1 MKAIVQDRYGSP
13 DVLEFRD
20 TARPAP
26 GGGEIL
32 VRVHAAGVDAGVGHL
47 TTGHPYLLRLLG
59 FGLRGPKQ
67 PVRGLDFAGTVE
79 EVGEGVSRVRPG
91 DEVFGVCEGA
101 FAEYAVAK
109 QDLVAAKPGRLSFE
123 QAAAVLVS
131 GGTALQAVRDV
142 GRVRPGQRVLVIGAA
157 GGVGT
162 FAVQLAKAFGADVTG
177 VCSTAKTDLV
187 RSLGAEHV
195 VDYTR
200 EDFAAEQYDLIV
212 DTAGLRSLTALRR
225 ALAPRGTLVLV
236 GGENGGRWLGGIQR
250 VVRAALLNPF
260 VRQRLC
266 GLVSRVRA
274 ADLEALRDLIEAGQ
288 LTPALDRTYPLADA
302 AAAIGHLTA
311 GRAAGKV
318 VLTVLTTL
326 TTGRRGPSGA

>member
-20 TARPAP
+20 TARPSP
-26 GGGEIL
+26 GAGEVL
-32 VRVHAAGVDAGVGHL
+32 VRVHAAGVDPGVWHL
-47 TTGHPYLLRLLG
+47 TTGKPYLVRLLG
-59 FGLRGPKQ
+59 FGLRRPKQ

-79 EVGEGVSRVRPG
+79 ETGDGVTRVRPG
-91 DEVFGVCEGA
+91 DEVFGVGDGT

-109 QDLVAAKPGRLSFE
+109 ADLVAAKPNRLSFG

-131 GGTALQAVRDV
+131 GGTALQAVRDA

-157 GGVGT
+157 GGVGS
-162 FAVQLAKAFGADVTG
+162 FAVQLAKAFGAEVTG

-187 RSLGAEHV
+187 RTLGADDV

-200 EDFAAEQYDLIV
+200 EDFAVKRYDLVV
-212 DTAGLRSLTALRR
+212 DTAGLRSLTTLRR
-225 ALAPRGTLVLV
+225 ALTERGTLVIV
-236 GGENGGRWLGGIQR
+236 GGENGGKWLGGIQR
-250 VVRAALLNPF
+250 VLRAALLNPF
-260 VRQRLC
+260 VRHRLS
-266 GLVSRVRA
+266 GLVSRERG
-274 ADLEALRDLIEAGQ
+274 ADLDDLRDLIEAGK

-302 AAAIGHLTA
+302 VAAIGHLHA

-318 VLTVLTTL
+318 VLI
-326 TTGRRGPSGA
+326 P

>member
-1 MKAIVQDRYGSP
+1 VKAIVQDRYGSP

-20 TARPAP
+20 VERPSP
-26 GGGEIL
+26 GGGEVL

-47 TTGHPYLLRLLG
+47 TTGQPYLLRLLG

-79 EVGEGVSRVRPG
+79 EVGDGVTRVRPG

-101 FAEYAVAK
+101 FAEHAVAK
-109 QDLVAAKPGRLSFE
+109 ADLVAAKPARLSFE

-157 GGVGT
+157 GGVGS

-187 RSLGAEHV
+187 RTLGAEHV

-200 EDFAAEQYDLIV
+200 EDFAARRYDLIV
-212 DTAGLRSLTALRR
+212 DTAGLRSLTDLRR
-225 ALAPRGTLVLV
+225 ALTPRGTLVIA
-236 GGENGGRWLGGIQR
+236 GGEGGKWLGGIQR
-250 VVRAALLNPF
+250 VFRAALLNPF

-266 GLVSRVRA
+266 GLVARVRA
-274 ADLEALRDLIEAGQ
+274 ADLEDLRELVEAGQ
-288 LTPALDRTYPLADA
+288 LTPALDRKYPLTDA
-302 AAAIGHLTA
+302 AAALGHLHA

-318 VLTVLTTL
+318 VLI
-326 TTGRRGPSGA
+326 P

>member
-13 DVLEFRD
+13 DVLGFRD
-20 TARPAP
+20 IDRPSP
-26 GGGEIL
+26 GGGEVL
-32 VRVHAAGVDAGVGHL
+32 VRVHAAGVDAGVWHL
-47 TTGHPYLLRLLG
+47 TTGQPYLLRLLG

-79 EVGEGVSRVRPG
+79 EVGDGVTRVRPG

-101 FAEYAVAK
+101 FAEHAVAK
-109 QDLVAAKPGRLSFE
+109 AALVAAKPARLSFE

-131 GGTALQAVRDV
+131 GGTALQALRDV

-157 GGVGT
+157 GGVGS

-187 RSLGAEHV
+187 RTLGAEHV

-200 EDFAAEQYDLIV
+200 EDFAAERYDLIV
-212 DTAGLRSLTALRR
+212 DTAGLRSLTDLRR
-225 ALAPRGTLVLV
+225 ALTPRGTLVIV
-236 GGENGGRWLGGIQR
+236 GGEGGRWLGGIQR
-250 VVRAALLNPF
+250 VLRAALLNPF

-274 ADLEALRDLIEAGQ
+274 ADLEDLRELIEAGK
-288 LTPALDRTYPLADA
+288 LTPALDRMYPLADA
-302 AAAIGHLTA
+302 AAAIGHLRA

-318 VLTVLTTL
+318 VLT
-326 TTGRRGPSGA
+326 A

>member
-1 MKAIVQDRYGSP
+1 VKAIVQDRYGSP

-20 TARPAP
+20 VDRPLP
-26 GGGEIL
+26 GRGEVL

-47 TTGHPYLLRLLG
+47 TTGKPYLLRLLG

-79 EVGEGVSRVRPG
+79 EVGDGVTRVRPG

-101 FAEYAVAK
+101 FAEHAVAK
-109 QDLVAAKPGRLSFE
+109 ADLVAAKPARLSFE

-157 GGVGT
+157 GGVGS

-187 RSLGAEHV
+187 RTLGAEHV

-200 EDFAAEQYDLIV
+200 EDFAARRYDLIV
-212 DTAGLRSLTALRR
+212 DTAGLRSLTDLRR
-225 ALAPRGTLVLV
+225 ALTPRGTLVIA
-236 GGENGGRWLGGIQR
+236 GGEGGKWLGGIQR
-250 VVRAALLNPF
+250 VFRAALLNPF

-266 GLVSRVRA
+266 GLVARVRA
-274 ADLEALRDLIEAGQ
+274 ADLEDLRELVEAGQ

-302 AAAIGHLTA
+302 TAALGHLHA

-318 VLTVLTTL
+318 VLI
-326 TTGRRGPSGA
+326 P

>member
-1 MKAIVQDRYGSP
+1 MKAIVQDCYGMP

-20 TARPAP
+20 AERPSP
-26 GGGEIL
+26 GAGEVL
-32 VRVHAAGVDAGVGHL
+32 VRVHAAGVDPGVWHL
-47 TTGHPYLLRLLG
+47 TTGHPYLVRLLG
-59 FGLRGPKQ
+59 FGLRRPKV

-79 EVGEGVSRVRPG
+79 DVGDGVTRVRPG
-91 DEVFGVCEGA
+91 DEVFGVGEGT

-109 QDLVAAKPGRLSFE
+109 ADLVAAKPTRLSSE

-142 GRVRPGQRVLVIGAA
+142 GRVRPGQRVLVLGAA
-157 GGVGT
+157 GGTGT
-162 FAVQLAKAFGADVTG
+162 FAVQLAKAFGAQVTG

-187 RSLGAEHV
+187 RTLGADHV

-200 EDFAAEQYDLIV
+200 EDFAAQQYDLIV

-225 ALAPRGTLVLV
+225 ALTPRGTLVIV

-250 VVRAALLNPF
+250 VFRAALLNPF

-266 GLVSRVRA
+266 GLVSRVRG
-274 ADLEALRDLIEAGQ
+274 ADLDDLRDLIEAGK

-302 AAAIGHLTA
+302 AAAIGHLHA

-318 VLTVLTTL
+318 VLI
-326 TTGRRGPSGA
+326 P

>member
-20 TARPAP
+20 VGRPSP
-26 GGGEIL
+26 GGGEVL

-47 TTGHPYLLRLLG
+47 TTGQPYLLRLLG
-59 FGLRGPKQ
+59 FGLRRPKL

-79 EVGEGVSRVRPG
+79 EVGDGVTRVRPG
-91 DEVFGVCEGA
+91 DEVFGVCQGA
-101 FAEYAVAK
+101 FAEHAVAR
-109 QDLVAAKPGRLSFE
+109 QDLVAAKPGGLSFE

-131 GGTALQAVRDV
+131 GGTALQALRDV

-157 GGVGT
+157 GGVGS

-200 EDFAAEQYDLIV
+200 EDFAARRYDLIV
-212 DTAGLRSLTALRR
+212 DTAGLRSLTDLRR
-225 ALAPRGTLVLV
+225 ALTPRGTLVIV
-236 GGENGGRWLGGIQR
+236 GGEGGKWIGGIQR
-250 VVRAALLNPF
+250 VFRAALLNPF

-274 ADLEALRDLIEAGQ
+274 ADLEDLRDLIEAGR

-302 AAAIGHLTA
+302 AAAIGHLHA

-318 VLTVLTTL
+318 VLI
-326 TTGRRGPSGA
+326 P

>member
-13 DVLEFRD
+13 DVLELRD
-20 TARPAP
+20 VERPSP
-26 GGGEIL
+26 GGGEVL
-32 VRVHAAGVDAGVGHL
+32 VRVHATGVDAGVWHL
-47 TTGHPYLLRLLG
+47 TTGQPYLLRLLG
-59 FGLRGPKQ
+59 FGLRGPKV

-79 EVGEGVSRVRPG
+79 EVGDGVTRVRPG

-101 FAEYAVAK
+101 FAELAVAK
-109 QDLVAAKPGRLSFE
+109 QDLVAPKPGRLSFE

-131 GGTALQAVRDV
+131 GGTALQALRDV

-157 GGVGT
+157 GGVGS

-187 RSLGAEHV
+187 RTLGADHV

-200 EDFAAEQYDLIV
+200 EDFAAQRYDLIL
-212 DTAGLRSLTALRR
+212 DTAGQRSLADLRR
-225 ALAPRGTLVLV
+225 ALNPRGTLVIV
-236 GGENGGRWLGGIQR
+236 GGEGGKWLGGIQR
-250 VVRAALLNPF
+250 VLRAALLNPF
-260 VRQRLC
+260 VRHRLC

-274 ADLEALRDLIEAGQ
+274 ADLEDLRDLIEAGQ

-302 AAAIGHLTA
+302 AAAIGHLHA

-318 VLTVLTTL
+318 VLTVLTT
-326 TTGRRGPSGA
+326 

>member
-20 TARPAP
+20 LGRPSP
-26 GGGEIL
+26 GAGEVL
-32 VRVHAAGVDAGVGHL
+32 VRVHAAGVDPGVWHL

-59 FGLRGPKQ
+59 FGLRRPKL

-79 EVGEGVSRVRPG
+79 EVGDGVTRVRPG

-109 QDLVAAKPGRLSFE
+109 QDLVAAKPARLSFE

-131 GGTALQAVRDV
+131 GGTALQALRDV
-142 GRVRPGQRVLVIGAA
+142 GRVQTGQRVLVIGAA
-157 GGVGT
+157 GGIGT
-162 FAVQLAKAFGADVTG
+162 FAVQLAKTSGAEVTG

-187 RSLGAEHV
+187 RTLGAEHV

-200 EDFAAEQYDLIV
+200 EDFTGRRYDLIV
-212 DTAGLRSLTALRR
+212 DTAGLRSLSTLRR
-225 ALAPRGTLVLV
+225 ALTPRGTLVIV
-236 GGENGGRWLGGIQR
+236 GGENGGKWLGGIQR
-250 VVRAALLNPF
+250 VFRAALLNPF

-266 GLVSRVRA
+266 GLVSRVRG
-274 ADLEALRDLIEAGQ
+274 ADLDDLRDLIEAGK

-302 AAAIGHLTA
+302 AAALGHLHE
-311 GRAAGKV
+311 GRATGKV
-318 VLTVLTTL
+318 VLTVLT
-326 TTGRRGPSGA
+326 A